1 LFVERRVS
9 QDQRG
14 EKRIKLVP
22 PDRMSDFLIS
32 LLITAAPM
40 IVLIVVIMST
50 VGRGGASL
58 WWLTLVLWVFVIL
71 ICAGFAIADKRKIA
85 QGILVGIAIGLAGL
99 VLSCATV
106 LR

>member
-1 LFVERRVS
+1 MA
-9 QDQRG
+9 QDQLG

-40 IVLIVVIMST
+40 IVLVVVIMST
-50 VGRGGASL
+50 AGRGGASL
-58 WWLTLVLWVFVIL
+58 WWLTLVLWVLVIL
-71 ICAGFAIADKRKIA
+71 ICAGFAIAGKRKIA
-85 QGILVGIAIGLAGL
+85 QGILVGIAIGLVGL